1 MATASGSI
9 GIPWRYFSPMGR
21 LFPAMR
27 AAWIGFSRDN
37 CGFLAQALAFNALFA
52 LFPVAVLVLSAI
64 SLVIPNADRRTLL
77 FLGTLAPT
85 LHDFVAGNLGSYIYG
100 RGVSSAI
107 AFVILIWSGK
117 NLFMGLT
124 VALDRALGV
133 PIGRPFLNHLALS
146 LVMLPLSG
154 ILLIIAIGL
163 PVLIALLGRLA
174 HFHDVAYVT
183 HIGAYIVS
191 ILLVFTV
198 SLIFYAVLPNRRPS
212 LLFALPGATF
222 VALTWPIVQIA
233 FAQYTVHV
241 NFTRIYGVL
250 SAPLAL
256 LLWFYV
262 IGAIFLFGAQL
273 CSVVAKRD
281 DPVPAPK

>member
-1 MATASGSI
+1 M
-9 GIPWRYFSPMGR
+9 RR
-21 LFPAMR
+21 LFPALR
-27 AAWIGFSRDN
+27 EAWLGFSRDN
-37 CGFLAQALAFNALFA
+37 CGFLAQALAFNAIFA
-52 LFPVAVLVLSAI
+52 LFPVAVLVLSGI
-64 SLVIPNADRRTLL
+64 SLVIPDADRRTLL

-85 LHDFVAGNLGSYIYG
+85 LHDFIATNLGSYVYG
-100 RGVSSAI
+100 RGISSAI
-107 AFVILIWSGK
+107 ALVILLWSGK

-133 PIGRPFLNHLALS
+133 PIGRPFVHHLALS

-154 ILLIIAIGL
+154 ILLVIAVGL
-163 PVLIALLGRLA
+163 PVLLSIFIKLV
-174 HFHDVAYVT
+174 HFRDVAHLT
-183 HIGAYIVS
+183 HIGAYIIS

-198 SLIFYAVLPNRRPS
+198 SLIFYAVLPNRRAS

-222 VALTWPIVQIA
+222 VAVTWPLVQYA
-233 FAQYTVHV
+233 FTQYTLHV

-262 IGAIFLFGAQL
+262 IGAIFLYGAQL
-273 CSVVAKRD
+273 CSVYARRD
-281 DPVPAPK
+281 AVGATPK

>member
-1 MATASGSI
+1 
-9 GIPWRYFSPMGR
+9 MGR
-21 LFPAMR
+21 LIPALR
-27 AAWIGFSRDN
+27 SAWQGFSRDA

-52 LFPVAVLVLSAI
+52 LFPVFVLVLSAI
-64 SLVIPNADRRTLL
+64 SLVIPDADRRTLL

-85 LHDFVAGNLGSYIYG
+85 LHDFIVPNVGTYIYG
-100 RGVSSAI
+100 RGVSSAV
-107 AFVILIWSGK
+107 ALLILIWSGK
-117 NLFMGLT
+117 NIFMGLT

-133 PIGRPFLNHLALS
+133 PIGRPFFNHLALS

-154 ILLIIAIGL
+154 VLLVFAVGL
-163 PVLIALLGRLA
+163 PVLIAVVVKLV
-174 HFHDVAYVT
+174 HFHDVAHLT
-183 HIGAYIVS
+183 HIGAYVVS
-191 ILLVFTV
+191 ILLVFSV
-198 SLIFYAVLPNRRPS
+198 SLIFYAVLPNQRASVR
-212 LLFALPGATF
+212 FALPGATF
-222 VALTWPIVQIA
+222 VAVTWPIVQYA

-273 CSVVAKRD
+273 CSVYAKRD
-281 DPVPAPK
+281 APAQPPK